1 MNGLPILRREDGR
14 FVPGISPNPS
24 GRPKGAGAIR
34 ELAREY
40 LPAAL
45 KKIGELIENPD
56 PRVALAASQEIVNR
70 VFGRPVQ
77 AVESEVRKLDLNALY
92 LQALMAPLNGDPTA
106 ASQLDGGAR
115 RALFQRLHGASVQS
129 RCVTHAYLR
138 CQQYSGRKRAQ
149 DS

>member
-1 MNGLPILRREDGR
+1 MSAPPILRHEDGR
-14 FVPGISPNPS
+14 FLPGLSPNPS

-77 AVESEVRKLDLNALY
+77 AIDSEVKKFDMNALY
-92 LQALMAPLNGDPTA
+92 LAAVKLAGDPALQIVDVTPAELSDDTPEPTEDHPATTA
-106 ASQLDGGAR
+106 
-115 RALFQRLHGASVQS
+115 
-129 RCVTHAYLR
+129 VT
-138 CQQYSGRKRAQ
+138 
-149 DS
+149 DW

>member
-1 MNGLPILRREDGR
+1 MNAPPILRHEDGR
-14 FVPGISPNPS
+14 FLPGVSPNPS

-34 ELAREY
+34 ELARAY

-77 AVESEVRKLDLNALY
+77 AIESDVKKFDMTALY
-92 LQALMAPLNGDPTA
+92 LAAVKTVNGDPP
-106 ASQLDGGAR
+106 ASETLDVTPG
-115 RALFQRLHGASVQS
+115 LMDDVQETTEDPAT
-129 RCVTHAYLR
+129 VTV
-138 CQQYSGRKRAQ
+138 
-149 DS
+149 DW